1 MESIKFQIQEYKEN
15 AHLRILV
22 IQLITKEKI
31 KMLKAA
37 RESGTLHKGQQKYT
51 TANFSLEVMEARKQ

>member
-1 MESIKFQIQEYKEN
+1 MKIKIQECKEN
-15 AHLRILV
+15 THLRISV
-22 IQLITKEKI
+22 IQLITKEKVKI
-31 KMLKAA
+31 LKVT

>member
-1 MESIKFQIQEYKEN
+1 
-15 AHLRILV
+15 
-22 IQLITKEKI
+22 
-31 KMLKAA
+31 MLKAA